1 MFSVLTRKFRFG
13 MAIIAVLAIAACAG
27 RDDSNR
33 VVAATPFAITIE
45 TSRVGDPTAQ
55 AEAHCAQ
62 FNRKA
67 VARGGIEVGDPA
79 WKILWG
85 FDCVDP

>member
-1 MFSVLTRKFRFG
+1 MFGVLTRNIRLG
-13 MAIIAVLAIAACAG
+13 MVIVAILAVAACTG
-27 RDDSNR
+27 REDPDR
-33 VVAATPFAITIE
+33 VIAATPFAITIE

-62 FNRKA
+62 YNRKA
-67 VARGGIEVGDPA
+67 VARGGIEVGDPV
-79 WKILWG
+79 WKIMWG

>member
-1 MFSVLTRKFRFG
+1 MIGVLKRNAGRFL
-13 MAIIAVLAIAACAG
+13 AVAALLAVAACAS
-27 RDDSNR
+27 DEPDR

-45 TSRVGDPTAQ
+45 TSRVGDPSAQ
-55 AEAHCAQ
+55 AAAHCAQ
-62 FNRKA
+62 FNRTA
-67 VARGGIEVGDPA
+67 VSRGGIEIGDPV

>member
-1 MFSVLTRKFRFG
+1 
-13 MAIIAVLAIAACAG
+13 MALAALAACASDEPD
-27 RDDSNR
+27 RI
-33 VVAATPFAITIE
+33 VAATPFAITIE

-62 FNRKA
+62 YNRKA
-67 VARGGIEVGDPA
+67 VAQGGIEIGDPA

-85 FDCVDP
+85 YDCVDP